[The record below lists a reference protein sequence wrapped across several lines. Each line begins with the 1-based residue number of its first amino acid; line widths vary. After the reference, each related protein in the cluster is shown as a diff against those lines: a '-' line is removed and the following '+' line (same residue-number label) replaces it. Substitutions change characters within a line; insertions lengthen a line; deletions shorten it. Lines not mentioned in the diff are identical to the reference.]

1 LLTEQAQTYSR
12 LGQNQEAIALLCGAS
27 ETDEDCLQSEGSALH
42 SARKFSDREGEAA
55 ALGSLGE
62 AYRLRGK
69 FDKAIETL
77 LASLKIAEDI
87 NLSGY
92 RSSVLNSLGNA
103 YFSKAQL
110 NEQRANSANFR
121 SAETKA
127 NKFIEEATSDY
138 KKALDYFNNSLEL
151 TRTQNDSSGQMRTLL
166 NLIQLYYHPKD
177 SKLSDSTNQA
187 EQKVQEAL
195 VLLEMLP
202 ASPNKVY
209 ASIDLA
215 ELEQP
220 VASSNFTSFP
230 AQCSPRQL
238 NDSQAEELLE
248 KAVSIAQNIKDSRSE
263 SFALGKLGH
272 FYECRKD
279 YDKAL
284 DFTKQARLAADQN
297 LRAKDSL
304 YLWEWQAG
312 RILRHKRKNLRQVV
326 LTNVQL

>member
-1 LLTEQAQTYSR
+1 
-12 LGQNQEAIALLCGAS
+12 
-27 ETDEDCLQSEGSALH
+27 LQI
-42 SARKFSDREGEAA
+42 ARKFSDREGEAA

-77 LASLKIAEDI
+77 LASLNIAQDI

-127 NKFIEEATSDY
+127 DDFIKEATSDY
-138 KKALDYFNNSLEL
+138 KKALNYFNNSLEL

-166 NLIQLYYHPKD
+166 NLIQLYYRPKD
-177 SKLSDSTNQA
+177 SELPDSAKEA

-202 ASPNKVY
+202 NSQ
-209 ASIDLA
+209 IEFLH
-215 ELEQP
+215 
-220 VASSNFTSFP
+220 
-230 AQCSPRQL
+230 QL
-238 NDSQAEELLE
+238 
-248 KAVSIAQNIKDSRSE
+248 I
-263 SFALGKLGH
+263 
-272 FYECRKD
+272 
-279 YDKAL
+279 
-284 DFTKQARLAADQN
+284 
-297 LRAKDSL
+297 
-304 YLWEWQAG
+304 
-312 RILRHKRKNLRQVV
+312 
-326 LTNVQL
+326 